1 MRRRGFTLIEITTVI
16 LILSMI
22 AAIVLPSIAAT
33 MKSQR
38 MRSYLNDLER
48 LTIEASGIA
57 RQSGEIVSL
66 VSDGEGRF
74 QIQRE
79 VDGEEPVPVSQVT
92 PVPGVQVVNHRLASN
107 DMGNEEW
114 SIRFYSDGTADAGGV
129 QIEEPAETW
138 ALVIDPKSGRG
149 RIQRGELPD
158 MATDQWEAG
167 DYVQRS

>member
-16 LILSMI
+16 LVLSMI
-22 AAIVLPSIAAT
+22 AAIVLPSVAAT

-38 MRSYLNDLER
+38 MRSYLSDLER
-48 LTIEASGIA
+48 LTLEASAIA

-66 VSDGEGRF
+66 VSDGEGSF

-79 VDGEEPVPVSQVT
+79 VDGEDPAPLSQVT
-92 PVPGVQVVNHRLASN
+92 PIPGVQVVNHRLGS
-107 DMGNEEW
+107 DDLGSEEW

-129 QIEEPAETW
+129 LIEESAEQW
-138 ALVIDPKSGRG
+138 ALVVDPKSARG
-149 RIQRGELPD
+149 RVQRGELPE

-167 DYVQRS
+167 DYVQR

>member
-16 LILSMI
+16 LVLSMI

-38 MRSYLNDLER
+38 MRGYLSDLER

-57 RQSGEIVSL
+57 RQSGQTVSL
-66 VSDGEGRF
+66 VSDGEGSF
-74 QIQRE
+74 QIQTE
-79 VDGEEPVPVSQVT
+79 VEGEEPVPVSQVT
-92 PVPGVQVVNHRLASN
+92 PIAGIQVVNHRLGS
-107 DMGNEEW
+107 DDLGSEEW
-114 SIRFYSDGTADAGGV
+114 SLRFYADGTADAGGV

-138 ALVIDPKSGRG
+138 ALVVDPKSGRG

-158 MATDQWEAG
+158 MATDEWEAG